1 MRTLLRSAFFMEK
14 LQRRAFGIV
23 FVILGLLAVLH
34 VAERVVLSYYERN
47 WDMVAAK
54 KSVEQLDAVAREFVL
69 VQRTIRQIAS
79 EIARHEVVREMLL
92 GKSSDTIAVFLH
104 TAHLAEGRDVGVE
117 IYGRDGTLVAWH
129 GRSGPVDPRDVQAA
143 LQGQLISSV
152 TRGPI
157 FSHMFVIVPVRI
169 EGSYYGAVLVRK
181 AVEVNYPLSNKFIRR
196 TGLSEQLSR
205 ALGVD
210 VELSYGADVEPR
222 NDGRFISSVVYGI
235 DGRKLGVAT
244 IPRLARSA
252 YLERIAGRFEKVN
265 AAVLTLL
272 IAVLS
277 FLALRRWGRHPSLWI
292 RFMTLTAVIWVVR
305 YLVLWLDVPSRF
317 FTMSMFDPSYF
328 ASKFGGGLAKSI
340 GDMTLTA
347 VALFVN
353 IVFVVRAVA
362 DRIMR
367 TALWRP
373 RSLPVQLVVAGLLVT
388 FVFLSLRGVAAVIR
402 SAVFDSVL
410 RFNDPTV
417 IIPSFEL
424 GLMVFNIFVI
434 GFCMIIVA
442 VATTWYLVS
451 MLEAVGRPLGSPA
464 VAWGL
469 VFLLYVLAGFL
480 FDVLQETPLVSPLYR
495 IAFGV
500 ALIVFTLSLR
510 MKKRKGMSPL
520 QFSNAVIILALS
532 AIFFYP
538 VLEKAIAER
547 DRERIEALARDLV
560 RPTETWLKYV
570 VDESLHQFL
579 TDDVLDVLLYGSSEE
594 VERLAFSCWAMSMAG
609 RQGYNCMFLLLDPRG
624 EELSRF
630 AIGEQTPLVSASLN
644 DLLEAGNA
652 GVQVQQHGS
661 GLTAVRLYSGAMP
674 IVAADSVLAYG
685 LVVVSAS
692 QQSLFGGEAPT
703 VFRMS
708 GTESLETFYRP
719 ILLSEFDGDSV
730 LTSTAELPLWYRL
743 PRGATEALRN
753 SPTRTV
759 WVSERIGS
767 KEYETLVL
775 RRDPAKDHVVALHI
789 EKLGGQWRLFGIVKT
804 TMYYAIVLVCA
815 LLVVLLVRRAQGNP
829 YRLTFRDKLLIAFL
843 ATALVPMVV
852 IALSMR
858 VFAAERLEE
867 ILSER
872 LKEET
877 SQVED
882 ALKAA
887 SHGSQ
892 VPTRLHTRLRVLGK
906 KSDFNFYVGN
916 TLAISSRPELYDTG
930 ILDRRLSGSA
940 YARIVLEGRRFHVET
955 ESIGLYR
962 YAVGYKPLV
971 REGNALQGIIA
982 VPALYRQEEI
992 DEEVARTNAIVFGV
1006 YAIIALM
1013 VSLITTALANRIA
1026 APIHKLTEATK
1037 QVARG
1042 DLHVK
1047 VRASAVG
1054 EIGELIRSFE
1064 AMTRDLERSRKQLVQ
1079 YERELAWKEMAKQ
1092 VAHEIK
1098 NPLTPMKLAIQHLQ
1112 ETYRDKVENFDQ
1124 IFAEV
1129 SEMIIRQVDAL
1140 SRIASEFSRFGRMP
1154 NAHLEPCNVNDVL
1167 QEALRLFEQDQRV
1180 TFEKHYA
1187 PRLPDIHADR
1197 EELRRTFINIIRNGV
1212 QAMNNE
1218 GTIVV
1223 STASAPG
1230 GVEVRIQDFGCGI
1243 PDEIKHKL
1251 FQPNFSTKTDGMGLG
1266 LAIVKKT
1273 MDDLHGTIAI
1283 ESKVN
1288 EGTTVILHLPHST
1301 HSAHEPTSD
1310 SVR

>member
-1 MRTLLRSAFFMEK
+1 MRTLLRSAFPIEK

-23 FVILGLLAVLH
+23 FVMLGLLAALQI
-34 VAERVVLSYYERN
+34 AERVVLSYYEKN
-47 WDMVAAK
+47 WDSVAAQ
-54 KSVEQLDAVAREFVL
+54 KSTEQLEAVTREFVF

-79 EIARHEVVREMLL
+79 EVARQEVVRGLLL
-92 GKSSDTIAVFLH
+92 GKSSDTVRVFLE
-104 TAHLAEGRDVGVE
+104 TARLAERRDVGVE
-117 IYGRDGTLVAWH
+117 IYGGDGKLVAWS
-129 GRSGPVDPRDVQAA
+129 GRSGPVDPHDVQAA
-143 LQGQLISSV
+143 LQGKLTSSV

-157 FSHMFVIVPVRI
+157 FTHMFVIVPVRVD
-169 EGSYYGAVLVRK
+169 GAFYGAVLVRK

-205 ALGVD
+205 ALGVN
-210 VELSYGADVEPR
+210 VELSYGTDVEPR
-222 NDGRFISSVVYGI
+222 KDGRFISSVVYGI
-235 DGRKLGVAT
+235 DGRTLGVAT

-252 YLERIAGRFEKVN
+252 FLERISGRFEKIN
-265 AAVLTLL
+265 TALLTFL

-277 FLALRRWGRHPSLWI
+277 LFAYRRWGNHPSLWI
-292 RFMTLTAVIWVVR
+292 RLVALTAIIWIVR
-305 YLVLWLDVPSRF
+305 YLLLWLDVPSRF
-317 FTMSMFDPSYF
+317 FTMSIFDPSYF
-328 ASKFGGGLAKSI
+328 ASKFGGGLAKST
-340 GDMTLTA
+340 GDMALTA

-353 IVFVVRAVA
+353 ILFVVRAGA

-373 RSLPVQLVVAGLLVT
+373 RSVPVQFMLGSFLTT

-402 SAVFDSVL
+402 SAVFDSVF

-434 GFCMIIVA
+434 SFCMIMVA
-442 VATTWYLVS
+442 TATTWYIVS
-451 MLEAVGRPLGSPA
+451 MFETGDRTSRPPA
-464 VAWGL
+464 VVWGMVL
-469 VFLLYVLAGFL
+469 FLYVLAGFL
-480 FDVLQETPLVSPLYR
+480 FDVLQETPLVSPLFR

-500 ALIVFTLSLR
+500 ALIVFTFSLR
-510 MKKRKGMSPL
+510 VKKGQGIWPL
-520 QFSNAVIILALS
+520 RFSNAVIILGLS
-532 AIFFYP
+532 ALFFYP

-547 DRERIEALARDLV
+547 DRERIEALARDIV
-560 RPTETWLKYV
+560 RPTDTWLKYV

-579 TDDVLDVLLYGSSEE
+579 TDNVLDVLLYGSSEE

-609 RQGYNCMFLLLDPRG
+609 RQGYNCMFLLLDPHG

-630 AIGEQTPLVSASLN
+630 AIGEQTPLVGWTLN
-644 DLLEAGNA
+644 DVLEASRA
-652 GVQVQQHGS
+652 GVQVQQRGS
-661 GLTAVRLYSGAMP
+661 GVAAVRVYSGALP
-674 IVAADSVLAYG
+674 IVAADSLLAYG

-692 QQSLFGGEAPT
+692 QQSLFRGEAPT

-719 ILLSEFDGDSV
+719 ILLSEFEGDS
-730 LTSTAELPLWYRL
+730 LLASTAELPLQYRL
-743 PRGATEALRN
+743 PRTATAALRD
-753 SPTRTV
+753 SPTGSV

-767 KEYETLVL
+767 KEYETLLL
-775 RRDPAKDHVVALHI
+775 RRDPANVRVIALHI
-789 EKLGGQWRLFGIVKT
+789 EKLGGQWHLFGIVKT
-804 TMYYAIVLVCA
+804 MMYYAIVLIGA
-815 LLVVLLVRRAQGNP
+815 LTVVLLVRRVKGNP

-843 ATALVPMVV
+843 GTALVPMIV
-852 IALSMR
+852 IALYVR

-872 LKEET
+872 LKQET

-882 ALKAA
+882 ALNAA
-887 SHGSQ
+887 SNEHEVS
-892 VPTRLHTRLRVLGK
+892 TRLRPHLLALGT
-906 KSDFNFYVGN
+906 KSDFNVYVGN

-940 YARIVLEGRRFHVET
+940 YAAIVLQGRRFHVET

-971 REGNALQGIIA
+971 REGNAMQSIIA

-992 DEEVARTNAIVFGV
+992 DKEVARTNAIVFGV
-1006 YAIIALM
+1006 YAVIALI
-1013 VSLITTALANRIA
+1013 VSLVATAMANRIA

-1047 VRASAVG
+1047 VHATADG

-1064 AMTRDLERSRKQLVQ
+1064 AMTRDLERSREHLVR
-1079 YERELAWKEMAKQ
+1079 YERKLAWQEMAKQ

-1112 ETYRDKVENFDQ
+1112 QTYRDKVENFDQ
-1124 IFAEV
+1124 VFAEV
-1129 SEMIIRQVDAL
+1129 SQMIIRQVDAL
-1140 SRIASEFSRFGRMP
+1140 GRIASEFSRFGRMP
-1154 NAHLEPCNVNDVL
+1154 HAHLEPCNVNDVL
-1167 QEALRLFEQDQRV
+1167 HEALHLFEQDQRV
-1180 TFEKHYA
+1180 TFGKHFA
-1187 PRLPDIHADR
+1187 PQLPDIPADR
-1197 EELRRTFINIIRNGV
+1197 EELRRAFINIIRNGV
-1212 QAMNNE
+1212 QAMNNQ
-1218 GTIVV
+1218 GTILV
-1223 STASAPG
+1223 STVSIPD

-1243 PDEIKHKL
+1243 PDDIKHKL

-1273 MDDLHGTIAI
+1273 IEDLHGTIVI
-1283 ESKVN
+1283 ESTVN
-1288 EGTTVILHLPHST
+1288 KGTTVIMHFPHST
-1301 HSAHEPTSD
+1301 DFVHEPTSD